1 MVFSQGLLQTT
12 VFLGQPTK
20 VLTLAGLAG
29 GISALVGH
37 SEVVMCDFAACLL
50 AELERWMLSATPAMI
65 DLNSFA
71 DTSDYFT
78 APSSALEEVSKR
90 LYTDEVS
97 PLNLPLGADLFLGVD
112 LFSFF
117 SLLFLPFF
125 PFCSFLFVRFYL
137 SFLCFHLNLSPLQ
150 RHRP

>member
-1 MVFSQGLLQTT
+1 MCII
-12 VFLGQPTK
+12 
-20 VLTLAGLAG
+20 AADAG
-29 GISALVGH
+29 GVEALVGH

-90 LYTDEVS
+90 LYTDEVTACCCLQCRVISKERS
-97 PLNLPLGADLFLGVD
+97 PHDI
-112 LFSFF
+112 
-117 SLLFLPFF
+117 
-125 PFCSFLFVRFYL
+125 R
-137 SFLCFHLNLSPLQ
+137 
-150 RHRP
+150 

>member
-1 MVFSQGLLQTT
+1 MPGVTHD
-12 VFLGQPTK
+12 
-20 VLTLAGLAG
+20 AHAG
-29 GISALVGH
+29 GVEALVGH

-90 LYTDEVS
+90 LYTDEVTAGCTLHHGS
-97 PLNLPLGADLFLGVD
+97 LTEKRNLFRILGHRLLKRSRVLVILMQVGIIDTPLRTL
-112 LFSFF
+112 
-117 SLLFLPFF
+117 
-125 PFCSFLFVRFYL
+125 
-137 SFLCFHLNLSPLQ
+137 
-150 RHRP
+150 

>member
-1 MVFSQGLLQTT
+1 MLPKEGTHPCHEWL
-12 VFLGQPTK
+12 
-20 VLTLAGLAG
+20 VLRAAHAG
-29 GISALVGH
+29 GVEALVGH

-90 LYTDEVS
+90 LYTDEVTACCYS
-97 PLNLPLGADLFLGVD
+97 STCLLGLARVGSCRVTHQMLVII
-112 LFSFF
+112 
-117 SLLFLPFF
+117 
-125 PFCSFLFVRFYL
+125 
-137 SFLCFHLNLSPLQ
+137 
-150 RHRP
+150 